1 MFVQDLVEGS
11 KRKYEQLQSVGAVP
25 AEEHVRVV
33 WEPKELKEHHQEELK
48 KIQEQHVAELQKL
61 RDTKN
66 KLLKEQKG
74 MFILP
79 LDSIDW
85 IK

>member
-1 MFVQDLVEGS
+1 MFVQDLVERS

-33 WEPKELKEHHQEELK
+33 WEPKEHHQEELK

-66 KLLKEQKG
+66 KLLKEQKR